1 MRHDCEYYLNPESGK
16 CDCCEDIG
24 DAVAPYEAQLATLQ
38 KERDEALSKLGCDHL
53 DAPYRRVLQERDEA
67 LEKLDAIKKVL
78 ESGGKP

>member
-1 MRHDCEYYLNPESGK
+1 MSHYKDLKPTK
-16 CDCCEDIG
+16 IHG
-24 DAVAPYEAQLATLQ
+24 DALLAITRLEAQLATLQ
-38 KERDEALSKLGCDHL
+38 KERDEALSKLGCYHL